1 MHVCASI
8 FANMYLYIQ
17 VDTPLLCI
25 FCTYTSMY
33 VCMCVCVP
41 GHVCGYVHVP
51 LDMCT
56 CLCVSMHTL
65 LCWFAC
71 VCVLPR
77 QQQDDDQLSLDDSFH
92 TGFNSLPRHT
102 PYFSLPQVFTMFLS
116 SIINFIKQHT
126 VRIYASQHGFN
137 PTHLVL
143 IIS

>member
-1 MHVCASI
+1 MYACMCIYFCKHVFVYPGGHTSL
-8 FANMYLYIQ
+8 MYFLYIY
-17 VDTPLLCI
+17 
-25 FCTYTSMY
+25 FH

-56 CLCVSMHTL
+56 CICVSMHTL